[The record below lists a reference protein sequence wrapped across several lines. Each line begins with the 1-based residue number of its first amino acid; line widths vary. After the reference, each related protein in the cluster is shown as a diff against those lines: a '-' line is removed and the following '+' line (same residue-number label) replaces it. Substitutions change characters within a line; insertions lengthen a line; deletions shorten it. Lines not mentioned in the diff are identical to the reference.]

1 MFGESESKS
10 ILHNNAVLIKDCTFL
25 ELFLFEPKSG
35 AKYNA
40 LLIINDWI
48 IDLLK
53 FNGTL
58 LLDKKL
64 EKENN
69 DFLNFSIHISDN
81 RFKRKII
88 TEGDT

>member
-1 MFGESESKS
+1 M
-10 ILHNNAVLIKDCTFL
+10 

-35 AKYNA
+35 AKYNV
-40 LLIINDWI
+40 LLIIYDWI
-48 IDLLK
+48 INLLK
-53 FNGTL
+53 VNGTL

-69 DFLNFSIHISDN
+69 ISDN

-88 TEGDT
+88 TKGDT

>member
-1 MFGESESKS
+1 M
-10 ILHNNAVLIKDCTFL
+10 LIKDCTFL

-40 LLIINDWI
+40 LLIIYYWI

-53 FNGTL
+53 VNRTL

-64 EKENN
+64 VKENK
-69 DFLNFSIHISDN
+69 DFLILVFI
-81 RFKRKII
+81 
-88 TEGDT
+88 